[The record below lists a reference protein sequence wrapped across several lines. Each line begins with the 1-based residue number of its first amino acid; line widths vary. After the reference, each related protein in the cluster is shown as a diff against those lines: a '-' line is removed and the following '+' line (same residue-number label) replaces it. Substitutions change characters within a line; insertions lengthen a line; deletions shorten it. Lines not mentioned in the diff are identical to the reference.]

1 MEKVISQPVTI
12 NHGDLLE
19 ICQSAEAW
27 ASTLRNRAHGN
38 IPVEDKVR
46 YENAADRIDK
56 AIADA
61 RRAAFGNIPSQE
73 IFKGLP

>member
-12 NHGDLLE
+12 DHGDLLE

-38 IPVEDKVR
+38 IPDKEKVR
-46 YENAADRIDK
+46 YENAADRIDQ
-56 AIADA
+56 AIASA
-61 RRAAFGNIPSQE
+61 RRAAFGDIPSPE
-73 IFKGLP
+73 IFKGL